1 MTDKIRVKW
10 DLVYLHEYCKE
21 NNVTL
26 LKDYSNERVNRD
38 TVIKTKCLTENCN
51 ETIEKH
57 FRQLHNTGCFC
68 LIHTKEISYNKAK
81 NTEWKSDRIRFN
93 NNYLNKYCEDNKIKL
108 LEDYS
113 NISVNRDTVIKSK
126 CLTENCHENVE
137 KRFRQLQEV
146 GCFCEKCTEK
156 RKIQK
161 LKITDWDSNKTRF
174 NNNYL
179 NMYCEDNK
187 IELLEDYSNIDINR
201 DTVIKSKCL
210 TENCHENVEKLFRNI
225 IETSGFYC
233 NNCSNVKKQD
243 KRKITNLEKYGVENP
258 KVLDEVKE
266 KYKNTCLEKYGV
278 ETNLQLQS
286 CKEQIKLTNLEKYGV
301 ESPQQSTN
309 IRNKSKITCLEK
321 YGVEH
326 ISQSDHFKD
335 KCKNT
340 CLQKYGVEYA
350 IQSNDVQRKIKTT
363 IFERYGVENVCHNP
377 EIAERASKN
386 SYRTKTYTFPSGNQI
401 KCQGYEPFALNELIK
416 LYKEEDI
423 ILGCTNVP
431 IISYNDLDG
440 KCHKHF
446 VDIFIPSQNKCIEV
460 KSTWTAEKKKD
471 NIFLKQDAG
480 KKLGYG
486 YEIWVYDEKGKKI
499 ECYLQKTNSL

>member
-1 MTDKIRVKW
+1 MTNNARIKYNYD
-10 DLVYLHEYCKE
+10 YLQTYCKD
-21 NNVTL
+21 NNITL

-38 TVIKTKCLTENCN
+38 TIIYAKCIINNCIENV
-51 ETIEKH
+51 EKR
-57 FRQLHNTGCFC
+57 FRQLHEVGCYC
-68 LIHTKEISYNKAK
+68 IKHTKEISYNKAK
-81 NTEWKSDRIRFN
+81 NTEWESNRIRFN
-93 NNYLNKYCEDNKIKL
+93 NNYLNKYCEDNKIEL

-113 NISVNRDTVIKSK
+113 NVNVNRDTLIKAK
-126 CLTENCHENVE
+126 CLTENCNEDVE
-137 KRFRQLQEV
+137 KRFRRLHEG
-146 GCFCEKCTEK
+146 GCFCEKCTDK
-156 RKIQK
+156 IKIQK
-161 LKITDWDSNKTRF
+161 LKIADWDSSKIRF

-179 NMYCEDNK
+179 NKYCKDNK
-187 IELLEDYSNIDINR
+187 IELLEDYSNIDVNR
-201 DTVIKSKCL
+201 ESIIKSKCL
-210 TENCHENVEKLFRNI
+210 TENCNETVEKLFRNI

-286 CKEQIKLTNLEKYGV
+286 CKDQIKLTNLEKYGV
-301 ESPQQSTN
+301 EYPQQSIN
-309 IRNKSKITCLEK
+309 IRNKSKNTCLEK

-340 CLQKYGVEYA
+340 CLEKYGVEHA
-350 IQSNDVQRKIKTT
+350 IQSNEVQLKIKNT

-386 SYRTKTYTFPSGNQI
+386 SYRIKEYTFPSGNII

-416 LYKEEDI
+416 LHKEEDI
-423 ILGCTNVP
+423 ITGCVNVP
-431 IISYNDLDG
+431 IISYMDLDG
-440 KCHKHF
+440 KEHKHF
-446 VDIFIPSQNKCIEV
+446 VDIFIPKENKCIEV

-480 KKLGYG
+480 KKLGYE
-486 YEIWVYDEKGKKI
+486 YEIWVYDGNGKKV
-499 ECYLQKTNSL
+499 ECYL